1 MNKTEFLSRLR
12 INLCGASEQDV
23 KTAEDFYCEMIDDR
37 VESGM
42 SEQEAVDSLG
52 SPEDAAKNIL
62 LEMPLGKLIKVK
74 VKAKRSRRL
83 SAMEIVLLIL
93 GFPVWG
99 SLLISAFSVV
109 LSVYLSLWAVIIS
122 LYALSFALAVS
133 GVACIAAGIWQMC
146 AGNFAAGLFVFG
158 GAVAAIGIGVLMFFV
173 SHAAAKGA
181 LQLCKLCAKAIK
193 SMLVRRGD
201 RQ

>member
-74 VKAKRSRRL
+74 AKRSRRHEAL
-83 SAMEIVLLIL
+83 PIHPQEEAYEGLRRRICDR
-93 GFPVWG
+93 
-99 SLLISAFSVV
+99 AFSLASPPACARHPLP
-109 LSVYLSLWAVIIS
+109 LS
-122 LYALSFALAVS
+122 
-133 GVACIAAGIWQMC
+133 
-146 AGNFAAGLFVFG
+146 
-158 GAVAAIGIGVLMFFV
+158 
-173 SHAAAKGA
+173 
-181 LQLCKLCAKAIK
+181 
-193 SMLVRRGD
+193 
-201 RQ
+201 

>member
-1 MNKTEFLSRLR
+1 MNKAEFLSILR
-12 INLCGASEQDV
+12 TNLCGASEQDIKAAV
-23 KTAEDFYCEMIDDR
+23 DFYSEMTDDR
-37 VESGM
+37 IDSGM
-42 SEQEAVDSLG
+42 SEQEAVASLG
-52 SPEDAAKNIL
+52 SPEDAARSIL
-62 LEMPLGKLIKVK
+62 LEMPLTKLIKVK
-74 VKAKRSRRL
+74 ARRTRRL
-83 SAMEIVLLIL
+83 GAPEIVLLIL

-99 SLLISAFSVV
+99 PLLISAFSVV

-122 LYALSFALAVS
+122 LYASSFALAVS

-193 SMLVRRGD
+193 SMFVRRGD

>member
-12 INLCGASEQDV
+12 INLCGASEQDI

-37 VESGM
+37 MESGM
-42 SEQEAVDSLG
+42 SEREAVDSLG

-74 VKAKRSRRL
+74 AKRTRRL
-83 SAMEIVLLIL
+83 SALEIVLLIL

-99 SLLISAFSVV
+99 SLLISVLSVV

-122 LYALSFALAVS
+122 LYASTFALVVSALPCAAV
-133 GVACIAAGIWQMC
+133 GIWQMC
-146 AGNFAAGLFVFG
+146 AGNFAPGLFVLG
-158 GAVAAIGIGVLMFFV
+158 GSVAALGIGVLLFFV
-173 SHAAAKGA
+173 SHSAAKGA
-181 LQLCKLCAKAIK
+181 VRCSKLCIKVIK
-193 SMLVRRGD
+193 SMFVRRGD
-201 RQ
+201 KQ

>member
-12 INLCGASEQDV
+12 INLCGAGEQDI
-23 KTAEDFYCEMIDDR
+23 KTAEDFYREMIDDR

-52 SPEDAAKNIL
+52 SPEDAAKTIL
-62 LEMPLGKLIKVK
+62 LEMPLGKLIK

-99 SLLISAFSVV
+99 ALAISALAVL
-109 LSVYLSLWAVIIS
+109 LSVYLSLWSVVIA
-122 LYALSFALAVS
+122 LYAAVAAVAVS
-133 GVACIAAGIWQMC
+133 GLAAVLVSVIMFTSGRAAAG
-146 AGNFAAGLFVFG
+146 VFMIG
-158 GAVAAIGIGVLMFFV
+158 GAIACMGLTVLMFLGSGYV
-173 SHAAAKGA
+173 AKG
-181 LQLCKLCAKAIK
+181 LIFLTKLSVKGTK
-193 SMLVRRGD
+193 KLFVKGGD
-201 RQ
+201 KE

>member
-12 INLCGASEQDV
+12 VNLCGASEQDV

-42 SEQEAVDSLG
+42 SEQEAVESLG

-62 LEMPLGKLIKVK
+62 LEMPLGKLLK
-74 VKAKRSRRL
+74 VKAKRTRRL
-83 SAMEIVLLIL
+83 SALEIVLLIL

-99 SLLISAFSVV
+99 SLLISAVAVV

-122 LYALSFALAVS
+122 LYAATFALVVSALPCAAV
-133 GVACIAAGIWQMC
+133 GIWQMC
-146 AGNFAAGLFVFG
+146 AGNFASGLFVLG
-158 GAVAAIGIGVLMFFV
+158 GSVAALGIGVLLFFV
-173 SHAAAKGA
+173 SHSAAKGVV
-181 LQLCKLCAKAIK
+181 LCGKLCIKVIK
-193 SMLVRRGD
+193 SMFVRRGD
-201 RQ
+201 KQ

>member
-1 MNKTEFLSRLR
+1 MNKAEFLSILR
-12 INLCGASEQDV
+12 TNLCGASEQDI
-23 KTAEDFYCEMIDDR
+23 KAAEDFYCEMIDDR

-74 VKAKRSRRL
+74 AKRSRRL

-99 SLLISAFSVV
+99 ALVISAFAVF

-133 GVACIAAGIWQMC
+133 GVACIVAGIWQMC

-158 GAVAAIGIGVLMFFV
+158 GAVAVIGIGVLMFFV

-193 SMLVRRGD
+193 SMFVRRGD